1 MERLLLEAWINQTC
15 LTTVTVHGTEYQAI
29 GIPWEVIGDMAEAGG
44 VNTAPAPVCSQDIPN
59 MDQIWEAIIAHW
71 VEAGVPVDETLGG
84 WVDEWGEYIL
94 AHPEPE
100 KWFPFGI

>member
-15 LTTVTVHGTEYQAI
+15 LTTITAHGVEYRAI

-44 VNTAPAPVCSQDIPN
+44 VNTAHAPACSQDIPN

-94 AHPEPE
+94 AHPVSETAS
-100 KWFPFGI
+100 